1 MKSFNQFLIDI
12 SEAAGD
18 PIKPEQV
25 IKLGKTEQQNIKS
38 AERKPTPTSPQQN
51 KNKGYNFMSRYIRN
65 TSYLFPTPL

>member
-1 MKSFNQFLIDI
+1 MKTFKEFIFDI

-25 IKLGKTEQQNIKS
+25 IKFDDPEVQKNLRNTMTKPKS
-38 AERKPTPTSPQQN
+38 IPQKPASP
-51 KNKGYNFMSRYIRN
+51 FWSRYIRN